1 MRHRGR
7 KYRLQVVLTSRGM
20 GSVAAVFALCG
31 YLATPSGTPDRA
43 RIVWNVTASAPIG
56 FYIVRRGRAFVRG
69 DLVLVV
75 PPPSIAKFAAR
86 RGYLP
91 AGVPL
96 VKRIAAMVGDTVCAQ
111 GTSIFI
117 DGQFV
122 AARLSTDGKG
132 RPLPAWFGCRTLDQ
146 GEVFLLMEGVRT
158 SFDGRYFGPTKLP
171 QIIGRLDAL
180 WTR

>member
-1 MRHRGR
+1 
-7 KYRLQVVLTSRGM
+7 LQVVLTSRGL

-31 YLATPSGTPDRA
+31 YLATPSGMPDRA
-43 RIVWNVTASAPIG
+43 RIVWNMTASAPVG
-56 FYIVRRGRAFVRG
+56 LYIVHHDRAFVRG
-69 DLVLVV
+69 DFVLVI
-75 PPPSIAKFAAR
+75 PSPSIAKFAAR

-111 GTSIFI
+111 GNSIFI

-132 RPLPAWFGCRTLDQ
+132 RPLPAWLGCRTLDQ

-158 SFDGRYFGPTKLP
+158 SFDGRYFGPTKPP